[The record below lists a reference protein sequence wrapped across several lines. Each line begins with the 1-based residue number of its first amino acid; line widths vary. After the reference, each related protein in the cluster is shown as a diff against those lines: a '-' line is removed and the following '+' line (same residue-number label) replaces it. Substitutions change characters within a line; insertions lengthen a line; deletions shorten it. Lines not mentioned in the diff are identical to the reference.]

1 MIKMKILFLSILVL
15 SLSISLANSFQN
27 ASIMIKV
34 GKMPYGI
41 AFDQS
46 NGEIYV
52 ANSGSNSVSVINSRT
67 KRVLKTIRIGEMPC
81 GVTIEPS

>member
-27 ASIMIKV
+27 ASIMTKV
-34 GKMPYGI
+34 GKTPYGI
-41 AFDQS
+41 AFNQN

-52 ANSGSNSVSVINSRT
+52 TNSGSSSVFAIDSKT
-67 KRVLKTIRIGEMPC
+67 KRSSEKR
-81 GVTIEPS
+81 

>member
-27 ASIMIKV
+27 ASIMTKV
-34 GKMPYGI
+34 GKTPYGI

-52 ANSGSNSVSVINSRT
+52 TNSGSSSVFAIDSKT
-67 KRVLKTIRIGEMPC
+67 KRSSKKR
-81 GVTIEPS
+81 